1 MGISNRPSRITKTV
15 KGTLMGDRLLYSG
28 SIIYSVLTNP
38 EVPKYKEWYFLLQK
52 IGYVYAIVNFIVSPL
67 QFERQ

>member
-1 MGISNRPSRITKTV
+1 
-15 KGTLMGDRLLYSG
+15 MGDRLLYSG

-38 EVPKYKEWYFLLQK
+38 EVPKYKEGYFLLQK